1 MIDDDIKTHV
11 LEQCADAYPT
21 LDEDQFIFKI
31 TGGSSL
37 IDQSIVNQRNDS
49 GSYAMY
55 ETTVNVMLTIQSEA
69 KIDRDALIRK
79 FRRGWL
85 QFGSQKV
92 FQQYQRWQD
101 ADMIE
106 LISFKGVIHYIDY
119 IYIVY
124 ES

>member
-11 LEQCADAYPT
+11 LARCAEAYPT
-21 LDEDQFIFKI
+21 LDQDQFIFKV
-31 TGGSSL
+31 TGGTAL

-49 GSYAMY
+49 NAFAMY
-55 ETTVNVMLTIQSEA
+55 ETTANVMLIINTED
-69 KIDRDALIRK
+69 KIDRDTLIRK

-85 QFGSQKV
+85 QFGNQKV
-92 FQQYQRWQD
+92 FQEYQRWQD

-106 LISFKGVIHYIDY
+106 VIAFKGVIHYVDY
-119 IYIVY
+119 SYIVY